1 MSVLLTKTGES
12 FFVILSCLKSTE
24 SVGFFIL
31 EYLYEKFLSL
41 IRMVPVHTVPKDF
54 LLKSA
59 DLKYICFQ
67 RDLDG
72 VQHD

>member
-24 SVGFFIL
+24 SV
-31 EYLYEKFLSL
+31 YQKFLSL
-41 IRMVPVHTVPKDF
+41 IRTVPVYTVAKDF

-59 DLKYICFQ
+59 EFENNGTVITGFGLAH
-67 RDLDG
+67 R
-72 VQHD
+72 